1 MQTGTRLARLIVLAA
16 LLALG
21 ILIAQVS
28 ASAATTYVQP
38 VWFTWE
44 KKTLDVLIVP
54 PEHGQVHNGNGFLGG
69 TSGGVN
75 ELTPYENSYLRAT
88 EQSAADWKRAIS
100 TFGASWLSSGLVIN
114 NYVVG
119 RDTIPQAALTNP
131 EIIVT
136 SDQNKGPILGV
147 SISTRPCIVDNSKF
161 FITSFT
167 EVDMYNISAHEYGH
181 CLGLDHTFGSPDDA
195 TITHDV
201 IYATYNDT
209 VGTKGNHKHCISNLN
224 VKGLE
229 LVFGGLFGQPSGGN
243 ATMASTSY
251 QRISC

>member
-1 MQTGTRLARLIVLAA
+1 MQKRTRFARLIALTS

-21 ILIAQVS
+21 ILVAQVS

-44 KKTLDVLIVP
+44 KATLDVLIVP
-54 PEHGQVHNGNGFLGG
+54 PEHGQIQNGNGVLGG
-69 TSGGVN
+69 SGGIE
-75 ELTPYENSYLRAT
+75 ELNPYQNSYLRAT
-88 EQSAADWKRAIS
+88 EQSAADWKRAIA

-119 RDTIPQAALTNP
+119 RDTIPNSALTNP

-147 SISTRPCIVDNSKF
+147 SFSTRPCIVDNSKF
-161 FITSFT
+161 FVSSFT
-167 EVDMYNISAHEYGH
+167 YEDMYNISAHEYGH
-181 CLGLDHTFGSPDDA
+181 CLGLDHSFGTPDDS

-201 IYATYNDT
+201 IYATYSDP
-209 VGTKGNHKHCISNLN
+209 VGAKGNHKHCISNLN

-229 LVFGGLFGQPSGGN
+229 RVFGGLFGQPSGGN
-243 ATMASTSY
+243 ATLASTSY
-251 QRISC
+251 QRIAC